1 MRSFSG
7 RCPGLWKP
15 LGFQPVVA
23 CNSVSFVCS
32 VDPLLLLSLQDVL
45 GYFAYDRRAL
55 PWAKEAI
62 GLSARCCL

>member
-7 RCPGLWKP
+7 RCPGLRKP
-15 LGFQPVVA
+15 LDFQPVVA
-23 CNSVSFVCS
+23 CDSSACS

-45 GYFAYDRRAL
+45 GYVAYDRRAL
-55 PWAKEAI
+55 PWAKEII

>member
-7 RCPGLWKP
+7 RCPGLRKP

-55 PWAKEAI
+55 PWARETT